1 MNTALALEI
10 RISYITRHTTFGRSA
25 FPIPCEVVG
34 ALASNHFPIMTLPS
48 NAVNEELTADVT
60 ITIES
65 KLSRVGSLNK
75 YFMMIV
81 IQHCDIPNYS
91 LIAKQS
97 SIF

>member
-1 MNTALALEI
+1 MA
-10 RISYITRHTTFGRSA
+10 
-25 FPIPCEVVG
+25 
-34 ALASNHFPIMTLPS
+34 LPS

-75 YFMMIV
+75 YFTMIV

-91 LIAKQS
+91 LIAK
-97 SIF
+97 

>member
-1 MNTALALEI
+1 MSLVD
-10 RISYITRHTTFGRSA
+10 F
-25 FPIPCEVVG
+25 
-34 ALASNHFPIMTLPS
+34 ASNHFPIMALPS

-81 IQHCDIPNYS
+81 IQHCDIQLVVDRKTIVNI
-91 LIAKQS
+91 LIVAN
-97 SIF
+97 IFEFM

>member
-1 MNTALALEI
+1 MVGHLFQFLA
-10 RISYITRHTTFGRSA
+10 RSLVH
-25 FPIPCEVVG
+25 F
-34 ALASNHFPIMTLPS
+34 ASHHFPIMALPS

-81 IQHCDIPNYS
+81 IQRCDIPNYS

>member
-1 MNTALALEI
+1 MYQ
-10 RISYITRHTTFGRSA
+10 ISFQMS
-25 FPIPCEVVG
+25 
-34 ALASNHFPIMTLPS
+34 SLPN

-81 IQHCDIPNYS
+81 IQHCDIQLLVNRKTIVNI
-91 LIAKQS
+91 LIVAN
-97 SIF
+97 IFEFM

>member
-1 MNTALALEI
+1 MA
-10 RISYITRHTTFGRSA
+10 
-25 FPIPCEVVG
+25 
-34 ALASNHFPIMTLPS
+34 LPS

-81 IQHCDIPNYS
+81 IQRCDIANYS
-91 LIAKQS
+91 LIAK
-97 SIF
+97 

>member
-1 MNTALALEI
+1 LVGHLFQFLA
-10 RISYITRHTTFGRSA
+10 RSLVH
-25 FPIPCEVVG
+25 F
-34 ALASNHFPIMTLPS
+34 ASNHFPIMALPS

-81 IQHCDIPNYS
+81 IQHCDIQLFVDRKTIVNI
-91 LIAKQS
+91 LIVAN
-97 SIF
+97 IFEFM

>member
-1 MNTALALEI
+1 LVGQLFQFLA
-10 RISYITRHTTFGRSA
+10 RSLVH
-25 FPIPCEVVG
+25 F
-34 ALASNHFPIMTLPS
+34 ASNHFPIMALPS

-81 IQHCDIPNYS
+81 IQHCDNPNYS

>member
-1 MNTALALEI
+1 MVGQLFKA
-10 RISYITRHTTFGRSA
+10 
-25 FPIPCEVVG
+25 IPCEVVG

-48 NAVNEELTADVT
+48 NAVNEELPADVT

>member
-1 MNTALALEI
+1 MVGQLFQFLA
-10 RISYITRHTTFGRSA
+10 RSLVD
-25 FPIPCEVVG
+25 F
-34 ALASNHFPIMTLPS
+34 ASNHFPIMALPN

-81 IQHCDIPNYS
+81 IQHCDIQLLVNRKTIFNI
-91 LIAKQS
+91 LIVAN
-97 SIF
+97 IFEFM